1 MRTRLFVTIDAC
13 KENRRG
19 EQGRVSTGHFE
30 SLAGRGRGISRIVPV
45 GFVQLHMSQLHVLPG
60 VDLLMH
66 LCDAYGMHL
75 QVRTREVQ
83 MNNRGKE
90 MYGQREVRGRKYT
103 ERITSDDVGQ

>member
-1 MRTRLFVTIDAC
+1 MLTRLFVTIDAC

-45 GFVQLHMSQLHVLPG
+45 GFVQLHMRQLHVVPG

-66 LCDAYGMHL
+66 FCDAYGMHL
-75 QVRTREVQ
+75 QVRTREVPT
-83 MNNRGKE
+83 NNGGKE
-90 MYGQREVRGRKYT
+90 MYRQREVGGAKHG
-103 ERITSDDVGQ
+103 ENHQ